1 MNTLVNSPAEN
12 LINWWEQIFT
22 RYSTRRAIVGSDQQ
36 ATYKELATYIDAASI
51 TLSLLGVRSGV
62 KVALFFPNQP
72 NFLVALFAVI
82 KAGGI
87 PCPINPNLTPFEL
100 DQLLTVLEPQFAIV
114 GNIAA
119 DIKLYIQERLPFA
132 ELPFW
137 SLQTTPYPL
146 AAINALESELEDVAC
161 ILCTSGTTGLPKAV
175 MLTHR
180 NLISNVEALWNNKQ
194 WLDCEVFGNSL
205 PTFHI
210 YGITVL
216 TLLPLSMGGTV
227 VYMPRFSP
235 ESCLKTIEQE
245 RITRFGGVP
254 SMFATLN
261 KYRGREQFDFSSC
274 LSWISGGAPLPG
286 AVVDEFFAK
295 YGGFIYEGYGMLETS
310 PGISWNLDD
319 RPYHKA
325 AVGRPLKG
333 VSVQIRDEEGNA
345 LPQGESGEIWVQGPG
360 IMKGY
365 YRNTSATEQT
375 IQNGWLNTEDIG
387 RIDGDGYL
395 YLMGRKKDVMII
407 GGHNVYPREIETVL
421 LADESIADAAVAT
434 QADITRGECVLAFVV
449 PVAGAQINEQAL
461 LNQCR
466 QTLSAFKVPRRI
478 YTIDQIPR
486 NDSGKIL
493 RQQLLQQLT
502 LTS

>member
-1 MNTLVNSPAEN
+1 MTHLVNPLTEN
-12 LINWWEQIFT
+12 LLAEWERNWT
-22 RYSTRRAIVGSDQQ
+22 RYATRTAVVGSDQQ
-36 ATYKELATYIDAASI
+36 ATYAELAAYVDAAAI

-62 KVALFFPNQP
+62 KVVLFFPNQP
-72 NFLVALFAVI
+72 PFLVAFLAVI

-87 PCPINPNLTPFEL
+87 PCPLNPNLTAFEL
-100 DQLLTVLEPQFAIV
+100 DQLLSVLEPQFAIV
-114 GNIAA
+114 GDIATEV
-119 DIKLYIQERLPFA
+119 KSYIQQRLPFA
-132 ELPFW
+132 ELSAWF
-137 SLQTTPYPL
+137 LQPTHSV
-146 AAINALESELEDVAC
+146 ALPIDPPDPELEEVAC

-180 NLISNVEALWNNKQ
+180 NLISNVQALWANKR
-194 WLDCEVFGNSL
+194 WSEREIFGNSL
-205 PTFHI
+205 PTFHV
-210 YGITVL
+210 YGLTVL

-261 KYRGREQFDFSSC
+261 KYRGRQQFDRSSC

-295 YGGFIYEGYGMLETS
+295 YGGLIYEGYGMLETS

-325 AVGRPLKG
+325 AVGRPLQG
-333 VSVQIRDEEGNA
+333 VQVQIRDEQGNELA
-345 LPQGESGEIWVQGPG
+345 QAESGEIWVRGDG
-360 IMKGY
+360 VMKGY
-365 YRNTSATEQT
+365 YRNPTATGQT
-375 IQNGWLNTEDIG
+375 LQNGWLNTGDIG
-387 RIDGDGYL
+387 QFDAEGYL

-407 GGHNVYPREIETVL
+407 GGHNVYPREVETVL
-421 LADESIADAAVAT
+421 LSHETIADAAVAT
-434 QADITRGECVLAFVV
+434 QTDITRGEHVLAFVV
-449 PVAGAQINEQAL
+449 PVAGASINEQAL
-461 LNQCR
+461 LSQCR

-493 RQQLLQQLT
+493 RHQLLQEYGI
-502 LTS
+502 

>member
-1 MNTLVNSPAEN
+1 MSSLVNSPTEHLTA
-12 LINWWEQIFT
+12 WWEQIFI
-22 RYSTRRAIVGSDQQ
+22 RYSNRRAIVGSEQQ
-36 ATYKELATYIDAASI
+36 ATYAELATYIDAASI
-51 TLSLLGVRSGV
+51 TLGLLGVRSGV

-72 NFLVALFAVI
+72 NFLVAFFAVI

-87 PCPINPNLTPFEL
+87 PCPVNPNLTPFEL
-100 DQLLTVLEPQFAIV
+100 DQLLTVLDPQFAII

-119 DIKLYIQERLPFA
+119 DIKSYIQEQLPFA

-137 SLQTTPYPL
+137 SLQTTRYLL
-146 AAINALESELEDVAC
+146 ASPTPEPELENVAC

-175 MLTHR
+175 MLTHC
-180 NLISNVEALWNNKQ
+180 NLISNVEALWNNKK
-194 WLDCEVFGNSL
+194 WSDSEVFGNSL

-261 KYRGREQFDFSSC
+261 KYRGRDQFDFSSC

-295 YGGFIYEGYGMLETS
+295 YGGLIYEGYGMLETS

-333 VSVQIRDEEGNA
+333 VNIQIRDEQGNA

-360 IMKGY
+360 VMKGY
-365 YRNTSATEQT
+365 YCNDSATTQT
-375 IQNGWLNTEDIG
+375 IQNGWLNTGDIG
-387 RIDGDGYL
+387 RIDTDGYL

-421 LADESIADAAVAT
+421 LANDSIADAAVAA
-434 QADITRGECVLAFVV
+434 QADVTRGEHVLAFVV
-449 PVAGAQINEQAL
+449 PVEGAQINEQAL
-461 LNQCR
+461 LSQCR

-493 RQQLLQQLT
+493 RQQLLQQLS
-502 LTS
+502 LIS

>member
-1 MNTLVNSPAEN
+1 MTNLANSLKEN
-12 LINWWEQIFT
+12 LLTEWERNLT
-22 RYSTRRAIVGSDQQ
+22 RYATRTAVVGSNHR
-36 ATYKELATYIDAASI
+36 ATYAELATYIDTATI

-62 KVALFFPNQP
+62 KVVLFFPNQP
-72 NFLVALFAVI
+72 HFLVAFLAVI

-87 PCPINPNLTPFEL
+87 PCPLNPSLTAFEL
-100 DQLLTVLEPQFAIV
+100 DQLLSVLEPQFAIV
-114 GNIAA
+114 GDISA
-119 DIKLYIQERLPFA
+119 DVKSYVQRRLPSA
-132 ELPFW
+132 ELSSWF
-137 SLQTTPYPL
+137 LQPTHLVIAPIDTPEP
-146 AAINALESELEDVAC
+146 ELEEVAC

-175 MLTHR
+175 MLTHS
-180 NLISNVEALWNNKQ
+180 NLINNVQALWANKR
-194 WLDCEVFGNSL
+194 WLEHEVFGNSL

-245 RITRFGGVP
+245 QITRFGGVP

-261 KYRGREQFDFSSC
+261 KYRNRQQFDWSSC

-295 YGGFIYEGYGMLETS
+295 YEGFIYEGYGMLETS

-325 AVGRPLKG
+325 AVGRPLQG
-333 VSVQIRDEEGNA
+333 VKVQIRDE
-345 LPQGESGEIWVQGPG
+345 QGTELAPEESGEIWVQGPSV
-360 IMKGY
+360 MKGY
-365 YRNTSATEQT
+365 YRNAMATAQT
-375 IQNGWLNTEDIG
+375 LQHGWLNTGDIG
-387 RIDGDGYL
+387 RFDAEGYL

-421 LADESIADAAVAT
+421 LSHETIADAAVAT
-434 QADITRGECVLAFVV
+434 QADITRGEHILAFVV
-449 PVAGAQINEQAL
+449 PVAGGSVNEQAL
-461 LNQCR
+461 LSQCR

-493 RQQLLQQLT
+493 RHQLLQQFSLT
-502 LTS
+502 